1 MKSKYFVL
9 PIEIRRWWHK
19 LWDGL
24 KRLVGIADSIPI
36 NKTVP
41 KPTEPTVKQWEYEA
55 KPRKKKC

>member
-9 PIEIRRWWHK
+9 PIEIRPWWRK

-36 NKTVP
+36 NKSP
-41 KPTEPTVKQWEYEA
+41 PHPTEPPPKPWNYES
-55 KPRKKKC
+55 KKKKKC